1 MAANNYVNYTGT
13 PLPYTNTYTQ
23 TPMQS
28 YQQAPQYQAPAVT
41 PQQTNGS
48 LLAVIITED
57 QDVDYY
63 PVQAGTTVMLI
74 NFNSKKF
81 YLKSRGNNG
90 VPSPVRVFPFKE
102 ETPVYQNQNG
112 GVSRDEFNALSSK
125 LDRLLK
131 ELGGTGNEQQ

>member
-1 MAANNYVNYTGT
+1 MPTYGTGQNQFGNYAM
-13 PLPYTNTYTQ
+13 PQQMMQQPQ
-23 TPMQS
+23 MPQMPMQ
-28 YQQAPQYQAPAVT
+28 Q

-74 NFNSKKF
+74 NFNKQKF

-90 VPSPVRVFPFKE
+90 VPSPIRVFPFKE
-102 ETPVYQNQNG
+102 ETPAPQNQNG
-112 GVSRDEFNALSSK
+112 GVSREEFNALSSK
-125 LDRLLK
+125 LDKLLK
-131 ELGGTGNEQQ
+131 ELGGSSNE

>member
-1 MAANNYVNYTGT
+1 MPTNYYGQQPTPYGNYGNYNIPAAQVQQN
-13 PLPYTNTYTQ
+13 Q
-23 TPMQS
+23 TAQQS
-28 YQQAPQYQAPAVT
+28 Y

-74 NFNSKKF
+74 NFNKQKF

-102 ETPVYQNQNG
+102 ETPAPQNQNG
-112 GVSRDEFNALSSK
+112 GVSREEFNALSSK
-125 LDRLLK
+125 LDKLLK
-131 ELGGTGNEQQ
+131 ELGGSGNEQ